1 MNCQY
6 IETILLNITST
17 VLGGL
22 VLTGLF
28 FFAREKW
35 FALPSI
41 SGKWNFRSS
50 TAKTSYN
57 PYKDMELSHV
67 AMLWCE
73 GPRIKGTVEKVYEK
87 SSTGER
93 EYIGKN
99 RTRGQV
105 EGFIEKRYFSKD
117 EVSLHITEDGHS
129 RESSHFQKLVIETND
144 HMIGEFASTAADS
157 GGEITWQRE
166 EF

>member
-6 IETILLNITST
+6 LETVLLNTAST

-22 VLTGLF
+22 ILAWLF
-28 FFAREKW
+28 FHAREKW

-50 TAKTSYN
+50 TTKTSYKPFRN
-57 PYKDMELSHV
+57 MELRFV

-73 GPRIKGTVEKVYEK
+73 GPRIKGTVEKVYEN
-87 SSTGER
+87 SSTR
-93 EYIGKN
+93 EGPYIGED

-117 EVSLHITEDGHS
+117 NISLHIIEDGHR
-129 RESSHFQKLVIETND
+129 RESTHFQNLVIEKNGRMT
-144 HMIGEFASTAADS
+144 GSFASTAADS
-157 GGEITWQRE
+157 EGEVIWQRE